1 MAHYVH
7 CVFCNERFDRDKVP
21 CVAISQRRYAH
32 TDCAT
37 AAEAGKSKEEHDYD
51 ELVAYIKKLFDIT
64 QLSPKINKQIQVYHD
79 ENNFSYSGIHKS
91 LVYFYEVKGNS
102 IAKANGGIGIVPYVY
117 DMAKQYY
124 TAIWIANQQN
134 KEKAQAILPEMVQTK
149 TVVITI
155 PRPVPKKKAPFSFLD
170 EEAVE

>member
-7 CVFCNERFDRDKVP
+7 CYYCGERFDRDKTP
-21 CVAISQRRYAH
+21 CVSVNQRRYAH
-32 TDCAT
+32 TDCAS
-37 AAEAGKSKEEHDYD
+37 AAEEGKSKDEHDY
-51 ELVAYIKKLFDIT
+51 EALVAYIKQLFNIT
-64 QLSPKINKQIQVYHD
+64 QLPPKINKQIQMYHD
-79 ENNFSYSGIHKS
+79 ENGCSYSGIHKS

-102 IAKANGGIGIVPYVY
+102 LEKANGGIGIVPYVY
-117 DMAKQYY
+117 DTAKQYY

-134 KEKAQAILPEMVQTK
+134 QEKAKAILPEMVQTK

-155 PRPVPKKKAPFSFLD
+155 PRPVPKKKTPFNFLD